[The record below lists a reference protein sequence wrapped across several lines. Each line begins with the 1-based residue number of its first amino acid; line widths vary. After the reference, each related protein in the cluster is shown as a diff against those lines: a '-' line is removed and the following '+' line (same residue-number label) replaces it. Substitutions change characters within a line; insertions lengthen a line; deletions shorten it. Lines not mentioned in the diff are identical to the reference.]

1 MIIKNELKKESY
13 KYKMNIMFLFQLL
26 SNIILYSVSIGFS
39 FLFTG
44 LFVKS
49 KYATDKEIELEDHEE
64 RNMLTHMEE
73 VNFEFKYLDEYE
85 ALKNEALKNE
95 LKNEALNEKA
105 KDETKMESNELKDL
119 KDKIST
125 LDIPFLKAKVIMYYD
140 DAFYYYCNTDLVY
153 KYLNV
158 ACRKFVI
165 EHNVPHLYIEKTE
178 SEEVKTQGV
187 SSALFVSKA
196 DSTLLEKKM
205 NKFIRVGSIHDYET
219 KQTQKKSIKEIDVLD
234 FLNMRH

>member
-1 MIIKNELKKESY
+1 
-13 KYKMNIMFLFQLL
+13 MNIMFLFHLL
-26 SNIILYSVSIGFS
+26 SNLILYTVSIGFS

-44 LFVKS
+44 YFVKP
-49 KYATDKEIELEDHEE
+49 KYATIKEIELEDEQE
-64 RNMLTHMEE
+64 RNMLNHMEE
-73 VNFEFKYLDEYE
+73 INFEFKYLDEYE
-85 ALKNEALKNE
+85 ALKSTLIESV
-95 LKNEALNEKA
+95 
-105 KDETKMESNELKDL
+105 KDEEIKSEVNQIKDL
-119 KDKIST
+119 KDKTTT
-125 LDIPFLKAKVIMYYD
+125 LDIPFLKAKIIMYYD
-140 DAFYYYCNTDLVY
+140 DAFYYYCNTDVVY

-165 EHNVPHLYIEKTE
+165 ENNVPHLYVEKTE

-219 KQTQKKSIKEIDVLD
+219 KQTKKNIKEIDVLD